1 MFFQAILLFPDVQR
15 KAKEEIDSVIGF
27 ERVVN
32 FDDQP
37 SLPYMEALYREVL
50 RWKQV
55 LPLSV
60 AHASTLDDVYKGYY
74 IPKGETYAIFT
85 AGTPIDI
92 SPIHRFNGS
101 Q

>member
-60 AHASTLDDVYKGYY
+60 AHASTMDDTFKGYY
-74 IPKGETYAIFT
+74 IRKGANLRFT
-85 AGTPIDI
+85 LYLQAHVFI
-92 SPIHRFNGS
+92 SPHS
-101 Q
+101 QIQR

>member
-1 MFFQAILLFPDVQR
+1 MFFQAILLYPDVQR
-15 KAKEEIDSVIGF
+15 KAKQAIDAVIGS
-27 ERVVN
+27 ERLIT

-37 SLPYMEALYREVL
+37 LLPYMEALYREVL

-74 IPKGETYAIFT
+74 IPKGAIHVMFT
-85 AGTPIDI
+85 NTQIYI
-92 SPIHRFNGS
+92 FPIHRYNGS